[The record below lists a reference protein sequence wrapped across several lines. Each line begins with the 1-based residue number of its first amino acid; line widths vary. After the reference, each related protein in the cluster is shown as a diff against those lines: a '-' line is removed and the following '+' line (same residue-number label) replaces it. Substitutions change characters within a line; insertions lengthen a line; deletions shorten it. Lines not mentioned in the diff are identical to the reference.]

1 MKSKRQRRGAIRGAR
16 ARAPRA
22 ARAAAPPGR
31 LRDGRVGAAVLALSL
46 LAGVLLADRVV
57 PVPRLRALHV
67 QGTARLTDAE
77 LAAVAGVAPGDDLR
91 GIDAAVVARRIA
103 AHAWVRSARAAR
115 LPTGTLVVAVT
126 EREPR
131 AVLSGPQPY
140 AVDAEGTPFA
150 PVARDAFP
158 ELPRVASSARPT
170 PGVPSPALAAAV
182 QLAERLAG
190 LGLPPAE
197 EVAIGAGEDPRGSSL
212 RLRGLAPRFLL
223 GRDPDAALPRLA
235 RLVDSGPP
243 QRLLAA
249 TVDLRFQDQAV
260 LRHEPPPDGG
270 GRTADP
276 RGVAAPPGGRR
287 DG

>member
-1 MKSKRQRRGAIRGAR
+1 VR
-16 ARAPRA
+16 ASRAGRT
-22 ARAAAPPGR
+22 AAPAGR
-31 LRDGRVGAAVLALSL
+31 LRDGRVGAAVIGLSL

-91 GIDAAVVARRIA
+91 DIAAAVVARRVA
-103 AHAWVRSARAAR
+103 SHAWVRSARAVR
-115 LPTGTLVVAVT
+115 LPNGTLVVAVE

-131 AVLSGPQPY
+131 AVLSGPQPH
-140 AVDAEGTPFA
+140 AVDVEGTPFA

-158 ELPRVASSARPT
+158 ELPRVASRMKLA
-170 PGVPSPALAAAV
+170 PGEPSPALAAAV

-197 EVAIGAGEDPRGSSL
+197 EVVIGAGDDPRGSVL

-223 GRDPDAALPRLA
+223 GRDPDLALPRLA
-235 RLVDSGPP
+235 RFVDSGPP
-243 QRLLAA
+243 QWLLAA

-260 LRHEPPPDGG
+260 LRHEPLPEGAA
-270 GRTADP
+270 RAADP

-287 DG
+287 AG